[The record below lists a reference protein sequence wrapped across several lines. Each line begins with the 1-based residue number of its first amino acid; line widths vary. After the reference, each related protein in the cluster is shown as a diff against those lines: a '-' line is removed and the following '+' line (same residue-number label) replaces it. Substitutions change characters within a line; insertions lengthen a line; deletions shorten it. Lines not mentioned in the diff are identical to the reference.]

1 MQRLMIL
8 LATCSI
14 SMSVSG
20 AALAQAPGELD
31 PVFGLEAGLTA
42 TVMPNEALAGRLLQ
56 LPSGAVRLITVGS
69 RTVANTWSIIIARH
83 VYDDPATTP
92 ASK

>member
-20 AALAQAPGELD
+20 AALAQSPGELD
-31 PVFGLEAGLTA
+31 PTFGLEAGLTA
-42 TVMPNEALAGRLLQ
+42 TAMPGGPLAGA
-56 LPSGAVRLITVGS
+56 SS
-69 RTVANTWSIIIARH
+69 R
-83 VYDDPATTP
+83 
-92 ASK
+92 